1 MNNIY
6 YCQKTQKLVLSKLV
20 EKLSKINVE
29 KKWIEFDY
37 EEMGKAEQYEELEI
51 DEENLVKKAKLLK
64 KGNDVKMKS
73 MDKMSVDQKRTIE
86 SLNEKCPIAS
96 QY

>member
-37 EEMGKAEQYEELEI
+37 EEMGKAE
-51 DEENLVKKAKLLK
+51 
-64 KGNDVKMKS
+64 
-73 MDKMSVDQKRTIE
+73 
-86 SLNEKCPIAS
+86 
-96 QY
+96 

>member
-1 MNNIY
+1 MS
-6 YCQKTQKLVLSKLV
+6 VLSKLV

-29 KKWIEFDY
+29 KKWMKFDY
-37 EEMGKAEQYEELEI
+37 EEMGKAEEYEELEI

-86 SLNEKCPIAS
+86 SLNEKCPITS